1 MTPVK
6 APPGSP
12 AFEEMMTIY
21 RVCVQLQQ
29 GAKGLLEHAEEM
41 AAIAINA
48 GIAAARSKGNQRALS
63 VLASEAARI
72 SQRISTLVSHIQGAA
87 STLARLGLF
96 GVLKCREALTMTDAR
111 RRISDQENTEFVTA
125 AITRNEAE
133 VSRVLREVDTMRH
146 DIIEEWRAIG
156 RQNSR
161 ITQIASA
168 FRIEATR
175 DDALGDY
182 FTHIATLLAALSA
195 QIKESSGNLHHML
208 DQFAMPASRRGS
220 ARPVARPQL
229 AATR

>member
-1 MTPVK
+1 MTLDT
-6 APPGSP
+6 APPAAP

-63 VLASEAARI
+63 VLASEASRI
-72 SQRISTLVSHIQGAA
+72 SMRISSLVSHIQAA
-87 STLARLGLF
+87 AATLAKLGLY
-96 GVLKCREALTMTDAR
+96 GVLKCRQALTMTEAR
-111 RRISDQENTEFVTA
+111 RRVTDADNSAFILA
-125 AITRNEAE
+125 AVTRNEAE
-133 VSRVLREVDTMRH
+133 VAKVLHEVDAMRQ
-146 DIIEEWRAIG
+146 DIIEEWRSIG

-182 FTHIATLLAALSA
+182 FAHIATLLAALSA
-195 QIKESSGNLHHML
+195 QIKESSGQLHHML
-208 DQFAMPASRRGS
+208 DQFAMPTGRRAASRR
-220 ARPVARPQL
+220 RLVAT
-229 AATR
+229 A